1 MEESKAHTLIKTFVY
16 LDQPLFSMLD
26 HLDKV
31 MPMRQVSQKMNQRIE
46 EYKKYRDEKK
56 LTEVTL

>member
-1 MEESKAHTLIKTFVY
+1 MEESKSHTLLKTFVS

-31 MPMRQVSQKMNQRIE
+31 MPMRQVSHKMNERIE
-46 EYKKYRDEKK
+46 EYKKYRDERK

>member
-1 MEESKAHTLIKTFVY
+1 
-16 LDQPLFSMLD
+16 MLD
-26 HLDKV
+26 NLDKV

-46 EYKKYRDEKK
+46 EYKKHREERK

>member
-1 MEESKAHTLIKTFVY
+1 MEESKAHTLIKTFVSH
-16 LDQPLFSMLD
+16 DQPLFSMLD

-46 EYKKYRDEKK
+46 EYKKYRDERK
-56 LTEVTL
+56 LTEVSL